1 MRFVWVIIGAAVVLG
16 LLSSGNR
23 NRGKGSV
30 SKAQKGHFRIDHP
43 HVIADDDYECSACH
57 KRFRENVMICP
68 WCGTRFSRQ
77 IEDTEEWDEEE
88 DELEAWDEEDGV

>member
-16 LLSSGNR
+16 LLSSGNK
-23 NRGKGSV
+23 KGV
-30 SKAQKGHFRIDHP
+30 SKPEPRGTVRIDRP
-43 HVIADDDYECSACH
+43 HVIDDDDYECSACH
-57 KRFRENVMICP
+57 RRFRKDVMACP
-68 WCGTRFSRQ
+68 YCGTRFTGR